1 MKFSKDEAENWMGQA
16 CELALQAGQRDEVPV
31 GAILVV
37 NNARVGAG
45 ANRREETRR
54 TVAHA
59 EIVALEDYSRR
70 FSEWRFL
77 PGASLFVTAEPCLMC
92 TGALLWARVENIYF
106 GCSDPREAGLQRILP
121 LVQSGLFDHRFTEI
135 EGGILADRSAEMLR
149 SYFRAKRKGGSPSV
163 PLQESP

>member
-1 MKFSKDEAENWMGQA
+1 MKFSKGEAEHWMGQA
-16 CELALQAGQRDEVPV
+16 CELALQAGQKDEVPV

-37 NNARVGAG
+37 DNAIVGTG

-59 EIVALEDYSRR
+59 EIVALEDYSQR

-106 GCSDPREAGLQRILP
+106 GCSDPRDAALRRLWP
-121 LVQSGLFDHRFTEI
+121 LVQSGTFDHRFAEV
-135 EGGILADRSAEMLR
+135 EGGLLADRCGELLR
-149 SYFRAKRKGGSPSV
+149 SYFRQKRSNKGVASPSG
-163 PLQESP
+163 PG